1 MVRFQNCPKHRQ
13 ISQSTA
19 LQPIC
24 KAQILISSL
33 EHVCGSDQPV
43 WDKETWNKNGAV
55 IPAQRGET
63 GKWKIQ
69 NFWSLYSE
77 FKASLAIHQDC
88 LKIKRIKVGV
98 WLQWEW
104 WCISPQRSARLPSRA
119 GTLLSTWQS
128 LAKPLV
134 TPCLTS
140 TCYKLPV
147 DCGHHPC
154 CVAASRSLGC
164 CLSFLMVCYCILSGS
179 CSMSQ
184 WLSLIC
190 TTRQAPQCCS
200 C

>member
-13 ISQSTA
+13 VSQSTA

-63 GKWKIQ
+63 GKRKIQ
-69 NFWSLYSE
+69 NFRSLYSE

-98 WLQWEW
+98 APVRVVVHISSEECQTAFQSRDTAVHLAVTSKAPCYPLPYQHLLQTACGPWPTSLLCG
-104 WCISPQRSARLPSRA
+104 CISFSQ
-119 GTLLSTWQS
+119 LLS
-128 LAKPLV
+128 LFPDGVLLHLV
-134 TPCLTS
+134 R
-140 TCYKLPV
+140 KL
-147 DCGHHPC
+147 
-154 CVAASRSLGC
+154 
-164 CLSFLMVCYCILSGS
+164 
-179 CSMSQ
+179 
-184 WLSLIC
+184 
-190 TTRQAPQCCS
+190 
-200 C
+200 